1 MFPGVQYR
9 VTRPAGPRIAARW
22 LLLLAGLLL
31 AAAPATTLA
40 DVSRE
45 LLRITENIYLS
56 EDGASDPDLGRLAEP
71 EFVLKVYE
79 LTSQQP
85 LWNGADADLA
95 LKALRDSYLE
105 GLNPDDYH
113 LVALDKLFTNVDE
126 SPQLSAQRDVLLT
139 DGIVHLARHLV
150 EGKVDPRTLDPSW
163 NYTRRDYSAGDVA
176 TLLVSEVRGGRLPS
190 LLASLP
196 PELPFYSAM
205 REALASLRAIENTE
219 QFFTVPDG
227 SVLRPGDRNPSVPA
241 IRKRLAQ
248 LNYLPYNATS
258 SQGFDEQM
266 EAAVREFQR
275 DHGIDS
281 DGIIG
286 KQSYAALN
294 ITFQQR
300 IDAVRINMDRV
311 RWISEDVSD
320 DFIVVNIAGYEL
332 YYARDGELVWETPV
346 MVGTI
351 DTRTPIFQARLQYL
365 EFNPTWNAPRS
376 IVGRSLFGKFKADPG
391 YAERKGYRF
400 YDRSGREV
408 TAREINWQAYS
419 GNSFPYRV
427 VQMPGPDN
435 AMGRVK
441 FMFPNRHAVY
451 LHDTP
456 SRELFSRTQ
465 RAFSAGCIR
474 VKNPLQFAEVLL
486 DDPDQWGAD
495 DIDALIASRQ
505 PQRVVRMQ
513 RQVDVMLMYWTVSP
527 GGRNGVQ
534 FLPDVYGL
542 DPSALAALDR

>member
-1 MFPGVQYR
+1 MMY
-9 VTRPAGPRIAARW
+9 
-22 LLLLAGLLL
+22 LLLAI
-31 AAAPATTLA
+31 APGVASA

-45 LLRITENIYLS
+45 LLRITENIYLGDEGIGES
-56 EDGASDPDLGRLAEP
+56 GLGRLAEP

-79 LTSQQP
+79 LIQQQP
-85 LWNGADADLA
+85 LWDSKDAAQA
-95 LKALRDSYLE
+95 LVLLKQSHE
-105 GLNPDDYH
+105 HGLNPSDYH
-113 LVALDKLFTNVDE
+113 VVELDRLAAQVAT
-126 SPQLSAQRDVLLT
+126 LSSQQAAQRDVMLT
-139 DGIVHLARHLV
+139 DGVLHFARHLV

-176 TLLVSEVRGGRLPS
+176 VRLVSEMRSAGLPALMSS
-190 LLASLP
+190 LAP
-196 PELPFYSAM
+196 DLPFYGVM
-205 REALASLRAIENTE
+205 RDTLASLREIEDT
-219 QFFTVPDG
+219 QAFFRVPDNG
-227 SVLRPGDRNPSVPA
+227 VLRPGDRGTTIPL

-248 LNYLPYNATS
+248 LNYLPYNATGS
-258 SQGFDEQM
+258 DRYDGQLES
-266 EAAVREFQR
+266 AVREFQL

-281 DGIIG
+281 DGIVG

-294 ITFQQR
+294 VTFQQR
-300 IDAVRINMDRV
+300 IDAVRVNMDRV
-311 RWISEDVSD
+311 RWISQDLSD

-332 YYARDGELVWETPV
+332 YYAEDGNLVWETPV

-376 IVGRSLFGKFKADPG
+376 IVGRSLLGKFKADPG

-400 YDRSGREV
+400 YNSSGQEV
-408 TAREINWQAYS
+408 PAADINWQAHS

-456 SRELFSRTQ
+456 SRALFSRTQ

-474 VKNPLQFAEVLL
+474 VKNPLELARVLL
-486 DDPDQWGAD
+486 DDPDQWSAAN
-495 DIDALIASRQ
+495 IDALIASRE
-505 PQRVVRMQ
+505 PQRVVRMS

-527 GGRNGVQ
+527 GGRNGLQ

-542 DPSALAALDR
+542 DPVALAALNR